1 MRKAGAGTMSINS
14 EAGLY
19 RLMSWLSPSFP
30 VGAYSYSHG
39 IEYAFEAGDVTN
51 QKVYESGLKE
61 FLNLA
66 QAVWMRFY
74 FAADGKP
81 LLITMIV

>member
-1 MRKAGAGTMSINS
+1 MHPEDMVIMTTSS

-39 IEYAFEAGDVTN
+39 IEYAFEAGDVTDPASL
-51 QKVYESGLKE
+51 QTWIEV
-61 FLNLA
+61 
-66 QAVWMRFY
+66 
-74 FAADGKP
+74 
-81 LLITMIV
+81 